1 MSMIQLNMH
10 RGQMFYKS
18 ITPTLIAFKEVWLKY
33 GENSLQAAASLQ
45 IWTYQRSEV
54 LSISIK

>member
-1 MSMIQLNMH
+1 MSMIQVNMH
-10 RGQMFYKS
+10 RELMFYKS
-18 ITPTLIAFKEVWLKY
+18 IIPTLIAFKEVSLKY
-33 GENSLQAAASLQ
+33 DESSLQAAASLQ